1 MVAGY
6 VRRFSQAFSF
16 SPFHFAI
23 TRMLTVSLAGGWAE
37 GKGKRMPHSW
47 LAEAVLAQ
55 RKKLINRLL
64 GEPCLKRC
72 GEGAHKAGAPRRS
85 PLPMTPLISLFP

>member
-1 MVAGY
+1 
-6 VRRFSQAFSF
+6 
-16 SPFHFAI
+16 
-23 TRMLTVSLAGGWAE
+23 MLTVSLAGGWAE